1 MFPPQIVRPTT
12 VHCGDEVGDR
22 PITVLPTV
30 LPLRSRAFARCLITA
45 GGRDRTLTQFTR
57 TSGEVSISMN
67 IWIRRSLQVGTV
79 SAGIVLAGAAAAQ
92 AQTGNVTHTVAPTS
106 VVQGGNTA
114 DDNDDSAQQP
124 VNGGIPVGAK
134 VYDKNAPAGQ
144 AQQPANEGRPAGTN
158 ADYSSAPAGQ
168 AQAPAAETPAPAA
181 ETPAPAAETPAPAPE
196 NNAAAPAAP
205 APAAAP
211 AGGAPTVVN
220 ANGPLIVR
228 PVNRPIIV
236 IDDDD
241 DDDFDF
247 IGRAPFFRSG
257 WWWDGG
263 RRYHHRWDCPSF
275 HRHHH
280 RWDRDCDRRCF

>member
-1 MFPPQIVRPTT
+1 
-12 VHCGDEVGDR
+12 
-22 PITVLPTV
+22 
-30 LPLRSRAFARCLITA
+30 
-45 GGRDRTLTQFTR
+45 
-57 TSGEVSISMN
+57 MN

-92 AQTGNVTHTVAPTS
+92 AQTGNVNHTAAPTS
-106 VVQGGNTA
+106 VVQGGNTT
-114 DDNDDSAQQP
+114 DDNDADAQQP

-158 ADYSSAPAGQ
+158 ADYSAAPAGQ
-168 AQAPAAETPAPAA
+168 AQAPAG
-181 ETPAPAAETPAPAPE
+181 E

-205 APAAAP
+205 ETPAAPAAPETPAAP
-211 AGGAPTVVN
+211 AAPAPAPENAVAPAAGGPTVVN

-228 PVNRPIIV
+228 PITRPIVV
-236 IDDDD
+236 IDDD

-247 IGRAPFFRSG
+247 IGRGPIFRSG
-257 WWWDGG
+257 WWWEGG

-280 RWDRDCDRRCF
+280 GWGRDCDRRCF